1 VQIKFSGSTWRSISE
16 PAKDC
21 IRQMLCP
28 QPEQRPSAS
37 ELLSHPWLAAVAP
50 QTAIAPHIVHQLQ
63 LFAGLSRARRVMLG
77 VAANSISGSEAS
89 IMVKHFLAFDR
100 DFNGTLDYQELAL
113 ATKQVRLH
121 LLVLLLGTL
130 RSRILLDGHTSFS
143 GANPVALRYEGA

>member
-1 VQIKFSGSTWRSISE
+1 VLLFALVQIKFSGSTWRSISE

-89 IMVKHFLAFDR
+89 MMVKHFLAFDR
-100 DFNGTLDYQELAL
+100 DFNGTLDYQELSL
-113 ATKQVRLH
+113 ATKQV
-121 LLVLLLGTL
+121 
-130 RSRILLDGHTSFS
+130 SII
-143 GANPVALRYEGA
+143 N